1 MAGKAC
7 GTSVP
12 ERASSPRVERL
23 AGGNPGDVRP
33 ADEGVSNMR
42 IDYGPGSPVYF
53 KK

>member
-7 GTSVP
+7 GISVG
-12 ERASSPRVERL
+12 ERASLPRVERL

-33 ADEGVSNMR
+33 VDEGASDMR
-42 IDYGPGSPVYF
+42 IDYGSGCTVYF